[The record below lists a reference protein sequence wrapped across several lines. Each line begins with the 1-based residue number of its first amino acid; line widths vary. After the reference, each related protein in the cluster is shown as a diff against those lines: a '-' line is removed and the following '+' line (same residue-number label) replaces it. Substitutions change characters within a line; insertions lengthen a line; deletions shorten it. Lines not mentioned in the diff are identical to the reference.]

1 LRPGTLDSLAE
12 RQPIRATKGAQ
23 KEQKDW
29 FGPDAFAT
37 LFGNAYQIMEQ
48 SNRTGLR
55 LKGESIRPQ
64 EQSQLVSDGNPLG
77 AIQVPQG
84 GQPIILLI
92 Y

>member
-1 LRPGTLDSLAE
+1 
-12 RQPIRATKGAQ
+12 
-23 KEQKDW
+23 
-29 FGPDAFAT
+29 
-37 LFGNAYQIMEQ
+37 MEQ